1 VTHLV
6 LPRPLTDDFVLTPA
20 ARDVLARVEV
30 KVVTDTRS
38 DALGAADVFVTGIST
53 ETLDPLEIARQMPN
67 LRWIHTM
74 TAGIGSVASPELLAR
89 DILVTNAAGAYAPAI
104 AEYTFAALVLLT
116 RGLPE
121 LLVASSQRRWA
132 DHALGLDLAGK
143 RIGIIGLGGIGRRVA
158 SLCLAA
164 GMHVRAIRRSPTDA
178 DRDVGFEVGPPG
190 DLDALLASSDAIVVA
205 ASSNPTTQGLLS
217 ARELALMPPHALLV
231 NVSRGQ
237 LVDEPALMAALH
249 ERRLGGAV
257 LDVTATEPLPPDSP
271 LWSAPNLW
279 ITPHMAGGTLESRAR
294 SLELLVENLDRYLA
308 GDRNLVNRVDL
319 SAELRRA

>member
-1 VTHLV
+1 
-6 LPRPLTDDFVLTPA
+6 
-20 ARDVLARVEV
+20 
-30 KVVTDTRS
+30 
-38 DALGAADVFVTGIST
+38 
-53 ETLDPLEIARQMPN
+53 
-67 LRWIHTM
+67 
-74 TAGIGSVASPELLAR
+74 
-89 DILVTNAAGAYAPAI
+89 
-104 AEYTFAALVLLT
+104 
-116 RGLPE
+116 
-121 LLVASSQRRWA
+121 
-132 DHALGLDLAGK
+132 
-143 RIGIIGLGGIGRRVA
+143 
-158 SLCLAA
+158 
-164 GMHVRAIRRSPTDA
+164 
-178 DRDVGFEVGPPG
+178 
-190 DLDALLASSDAIVVA
+190 
-205 ASSNPTTQGLLS
+205 
-217 ARELALMPPHALLV
+217 MPPHALLV